1 MTTIDSL
8 DLFFGSPLCC
18 PGYSLLFVSDF
29 SASLYCAFF
38 TLICRLFFFFF
49 PGCGSVFST
58 GADVFCTGI
67 LVSLL
72 FPDYQPISLVLFFLC
87 DLFPLLF
94 ASLSAY
100 LLSYFATA
108 YPASFSFLFFN
119 SSPLLRRL
127 SLSKGGSMRWLY
139 FPGMLFFHGFIV
151 IFLYT
156 NGSIDALI
164 SDFTFFDPLQL
175 MFFWFRFVFI
185 FVSPSA
191 LYFLVSGLLLPRIS
205 LFDDSC
211 LTRL

>member
-29 SASLYCAFF
+29 SSSLYCAFF

-49 PGCGSVFST
+49 FSGCRSVFST
-58 GADVFCTGI
+58 GADVCCTGFWFLFFSQTI
-67 LVSLL
+67 GQSLWFFSFFAISFLCFSLL
-72 FPDYQPISLVLFFLC
+72 FLLIS
-87 DLFPLLF
+87 
-94 ASLSAY
+94 Y
-100 LLSYFATA
+100 H
-108 YPASFSFLFFN
+108 ASFSFFN
-119 SSPLLRRL
+119 FSPLLRRL

-156 NGSIDALI
+156 NESIDALI

-191 LYFLVSGLLLPRIS
+191 LHFLVLGLLLPRFS
-205 LFDDSC
+205 LFNDSC